1 MTELIRI
8 EAVNLRHTIDDT
20 ENLSTRRGGGY
31 MLLEAIRGVE
41 AKFADSL
48 EAISTGASI
57 GLFAVKS
64 GKDREATRAAVSR
77 YLREDGQPE
86 WQHATFV
93 IDAVAVAHADFRLGV
108 EQAVSKNRWQQ
119 MQTLSFANKWG
130 DSGEICAIDQVRPAA
145 SNSKSLSVDARS
157 RAGREL
163 RQRFYEREL
172 GEKTDLDFTDDTESL
187 GHFDSAQEAYA
198 SIPANLNGKMAV
210 FYADGNGFGKIQRDC
225 LTPEALRQWD
235 TYLKDRRRRLLGE
248 LLGWLSNSPSAK
260 TEDGKLRFETLLWGG
275 DEMLFL
281 LPAWLGLEFA
291 QKFFALTADWNYG
304 DKPLKHAA
312 GLVMAK
318 SSAPISQLQK
328 LAKKL
333 AENGKA
339 DKKINSLSWIVL
351 ESFDHAGD
359 EMDDYW
365 QRSGIAAAGWQ
376 KLLLSPEKIAA
387 LRAVAPLKDL
397 LPRSAMVRVL
407 RSLAAGKG
415 QEELPLLLRSYES
428 AHTAVDEVQ
437 RSALEALWQAFG
449 LTWQN
454 WQKKPETA
462 PEDDAVAWTALL
474 ELWDYLSPDA
484 AKLAKLADVAKEGE

>member
-41 AKFADSL
+41 KKFADSL
-48 EAISTGASI
+48 EPISTGASI

-64 GKDREATRAAVSR
+64 GKDREATRTAVSR
-77 YLREDGQPE
+77 YLREGGQRE

-93 IDAVAVAHADFRLGV
+93 IDAVANDDFRVGV

-119 MQTLSFANKWG
+119 IQTLSFANKWG
-130 DSGEICAIDQVRPAA
+130 DSGEICEIDQVRPAA
-145 SNSKSLSVDARS
+145 SLRKDKEKATSLSVDARS
-157 RAGREL
+157 RAGRGL
-163 RQRFYEREL
+163 RQGFYAREL
-172 GEKTDLDFTDDTESL
+172 GEKTHLDFTDDTESL
-187 GHFDSAQEAYA
+187 GSFDSAQEAYA

-210 FYADGNGFGKIQRDC
+210 FYADGNGFGAIQRDC
-225 LTPEALRQWD
+225 LKPEALRQWD

-248 LLGWLSNSPSAK
+248 LLGWLSNLPSAK
-260 TEDGKLRFETLLWGG
+260 TEDGELRFETLLWGG

-291 QKFFALTADWNYG
+291 QKFFAFTADWNYG
-304 DKPLKHAA
+304 GKPLKHAA

-318 SSAPISQLQK
+318 HSAPISQLQK

-365 QRSGIAAAGWQ
+365 QRAGIAADGWQ
-376 KLLLSPEKIAA
+376 KLLLTPEKIAA

-415 QEELPLLLRSYES
+415 EEELPLLQNSYES
-428 AHTAVDEVQ
+428 AHAAVDDAQ
-437 RSALEALWQAFG
+437 RADLEALWQAFG
-449 LTWQN
+449 LTWQR
-454 WQKKPETA
+454 KPETVPA
-462 PEDDAVAWTALL
+462 DDAIAWTALL
-474 ELWDYLSPDA
+474 ELWDYLTPDA
-484 AKLAKLADVAKEGE
+484 AKLADLAKEGE